1 VCGLS
6 EHGFDIDLI
15 LEPRRSARRAWIVA
29 WVAVALAFLLGLALV
44 VLMPLRTTEV
54 FTVLVD
60 KTTGQ
65 AERIVQVQPTGI
77 QDEEAI
83 KQALLVAY
91 VTDRESFIL
100 AGIQQ
105 RLESVQRR
113 SIGSAQRALR
123 ALWTDSGDNQDYP
136 PRIYGQGAEVTI
148 TVKAIN
154 FLEPLVA
161 QVRFEKTLRRT
172 RQQTVTR
179 AFVATI
185 GFEFEPRRERQL
197 QRVWENPLGFVVS
210 TYRVDA
216 ETLGD
221 N

>member
-1 VCGLS
+1 MS

-29 WVAVALAFLLGLALV
+29 SISVALSFLLGVALV
-44 VLMPLRTTEV
+44 VMMPLRTTEV

-60 KTTGQ
+60 KTTGD
-65 AERIVQVQPTGI
+65 AERIMQVQPTGI
-77 QDEEAI
+77 QDQEAV

-91 VTDRESFIL
+91 VTDRESFVM

-113 SIGSAQRALR
+113 SDGSAEQSLR
-123 ALWTDSGDNQDYP
+123 RLWTDDSDNENYP
-136 PRIYGQGAEVTI
+136 PRIYGQGSEVSI
-148 TVKAIN
+148 RVKAIN

-161 QVRFEKTLRRT
+161 QVRFEKTLRRA
-172 RQQTVTR
+172 RQETVTR

-185 GFEFEPRRERQL
+185 AFEFEPRRERQL

-216 ETLGD
+216 ETLGE